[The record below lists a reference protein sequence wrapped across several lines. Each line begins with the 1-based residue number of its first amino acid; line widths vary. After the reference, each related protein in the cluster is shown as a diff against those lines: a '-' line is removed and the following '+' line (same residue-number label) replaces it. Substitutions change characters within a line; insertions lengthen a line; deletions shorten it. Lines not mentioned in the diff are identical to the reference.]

1 MLIDLKKEWMLCL
14 SSLGIVLLLQAFTN
28 EDLSPLVGLK
38 VTCEHLSILVGL
50 KVTCEHLSVLVGLK
64 CTCEHLSVLVS
75 LKLTCEHLSL
85 LLGFK
90 FQGRKRAVF
99 LDQPG
104 C

>member
-28 EDLSPLVGLK
+28 EDLSP
-38 VTCEHLSILVGL
+38 LVGL

>member
-1 MLIDLKKEWMLCL
+1 MLCL

-38 VTCEHLSILVGL
+38 VTCA
-50 KVTCEHLSVLVGLK
+50 HLSVLVGLK
-64 CTCEHLSVLVS
+64 VTCEHLSVLVS

-90 FQGRKRAVF
+90 KGAVF